1 MSSKWS
7 TSLFDCCNYPTT
19 TACCCLPFTLLHTVH
34 KEHNSNNLTCIHCT
48 LLSISLGS
56 YLIDPLLGS
65 LLYQTNIIS
74 LTSALRS
81 HVRDTENIV
90 SDQTCSDQCYDV
102 SVTAVCP
109 ALSLAQVIRQTEDR
123 NKAYAPVVEYKI
135 ERT

>member
-7 TSLFDCCNYPTT
+7 TSLFDCCNYS
-19 TACCCLPFTLLHTVH
+19 TATSCCCLPFTLLHTVH
-34 KEHNSNNLTCIHCT
+34 KEHNSSSLTCIHCT
-48 LLSISLGS
+48 LLSVSLGS

-74 LTSALRS
+74 LTSVLRN
-81 HVRDTENIV
+81 HVRDTENII
-90 SDQTCSDQCYDV
+90 SDQTCSDQCYDI
-102 SVTAVCP
+102 SVTAICP